1 MEAIY
6 RHPIWMLETKAASW
20 EFYTDEKSRQ
30 TALAIISEAIT
41 QFFKDGYHDFDSE
54 IAELCKSIDSVTG
67 SIAEQLKRL
76 SPYTLEILRSR
87 PDWDEAWLSYPE
99 KYSNMELK
107 AKLSNFFSLSAR
119 RYSPHKDKK
128 WTKRRIK
135 RKRVFKR
142 NVGAQGQ
149 YRLSLIIFC
158 NSVCIAHSYA
168 GGRVPQRVQQIIKTE
183 YYDLLNLIDDAF
195 ESLQLDI
202 EIEPEKILA
211 STIRWRIKHMKRY
224 KKVSARIK

>member
-1 MEAIY
+1 
-6 RHPIWMLETKAASW
+6 MLKTKAANW
-20 EFYTDEKSRQ
+20 EFYTDEASKR
-30 TALAIISEAIT
+30 TALAIISEAIV

-54 IAELCKSIDSVTG
+54 IAELFKAIDSNSG
-67 SIAEQLKRL
+67 SISEQLKRL
-76 SPYTLEILRSR
+76 SPYALEILRSR
-87 PDWDEAWLSYPE
+87 PDWDDEWLSCPE

-119 RYSPHKDKK
+119 RHSPHKDKK
-128 WTKRRIK
+128 WTRRRIK
-135 RKRVFKR
+135 RKKVFKR

-149 YRLSLIIFC
+149 YKLSLIIFC
-158 NSVCIAHSYA
+158 NSVCIAHLCA
-168 GGRVPQRVQQIIKTE
+168 GGLVPKRVQQIIKTE

-211 STIRWRIKHMKRY
+211 ATIRWRIKYMKRY
-224 KKVSARIK
+224 KKVSARIT